1 MMTLNVNVKAAV
13 EYELDAFRPGCST
26 EPPDPALCEIYG
38 VWVTLP
44 CGRRL
49 FNLGPFL
56 DAGELDDLKQQI
68 VMEAEEGWVAD
79 EADYAADNA
88 REGWEVEVG
97 GGGEVSQ

>member
-1 MMTLNVNVKAAV
+1 MKDARV
-13 EYELDAFRPGCST
+13 EIDCTVEFELDVFRPGCST

-56 DAGELDDLKQQI
+56 DERELDDLKEQI
-68 VMEAEEGWVAD
+68 VMDAEEGWAAD
-79 EADYAADNA
+79 EADWQADNTK
-88 REGWEVEVG
+88 EGFFEVEIG
-97 GGGEVSQ
+97 GGGEAR

>member
-1 MMTLNVNVKAAV
+1 MRTLNVNVKV
-13 EYELDAFRPGCST
+13 EVEFELDVFRTGCST

-56 DAGELDDLKQQI
+56 DEGELDDLKQQI
-68 VMEAEEGWVAD
+68 VMDAE
-79 EADYAADNA
+79 
-88 REGWEVEVG
+88 EGWEVEVG
-97 GGGEVSQ
+97 GGGEVR